1 MNRFLTWSAVLF
13 LGELSAACPATY
25 AQTPQP
31 AASATSGQSALTAD
45 QETIRHMQAQLQDW
59 ANLHRYAAEDA
70 ALPAPG
76 PGSGSKARRVVF
88 MGDSI
93 TDGWGRAPGTG
104 AFFPGKPYINRGISG
119 QTTPQMLV
127 RFYPDVVRLHPAV
140 VVILAGTNDIAGNTG
155 PETPETIQGNLAAM
169 ADLAKSNGIRV
180 VLASITP
187 AYIYPW
193 KPEVRPTDEIRE
205 LNAWMKNY
213 CSTHGCVYLDYFD
226 AMADPKGAMLP
237 GLSSDGVHP
246 LAKGYAIMAPLA
258 EQAIAQ
264 AEAK

>member
-1 MNRFLTWSAVLF
+1 MNRLLTLSAVLF
-13 LGELSAACPATY
+13 LCELSAVCPATY

-31 AASATSGQSALTAD
+31 AASATSEQSALNAD

-59 ANLHRYAAEDA
+59 ANLKRYAAEDA

-76 PGSGSKARRVVF
+76 PRDRRVVF

-104 AFFPGKPYINRGISG
+104 PFFPGKPYVNRGISG

-127 RFYPDVVRLHPAV
+127 RFFPDVVRLRPAV

-155 PETPETIQGNLAAM
+155 PETPETIKGNLAAM
-169 ADLAKSNGIRV
+169 ADIAKSNGIRV

-213 CSTHGCVYLDYFD
+213 CGSHGCVYLNYFD